1 MATPDKPVESTS
13 NTNHLPYV
21 DRRKYINH
29 CCPNS
34 GYRVGTQAIPMVI
47 EKHKCHSSNMTH
59 TQPITIQFILSLQP
73 DISPITIHDTLLP
86 YSQARDIISNQPNP
100 TEPIHITWTRTPKSF
115 LPTTT
120 RPKRSWHTSQ
130 KKAMYH
136 THHRQPCTHV
146 TLTGLD
152 LNNFYAVTD
161 PFIPRVSQLGRVSL
175 DVAYHW
181 TLLV

>member
-1 MATPDKPVESTS
+1 MNKNTKKLPPYYHQTKAFLTYQPEESNVS
-13 NTNHLPYV
+13 H
-21 DRRKYINH
+21 
-29 CCPNS
+29 
-34 GYRVGTQAIPMVI
+34 
-47 EKHKCHSSNMTH
+47 
-59 TQPITIQFILSLQP
+59 
-73 DISPITIHDTLLP
+73 
-86 YSQARDIISNQPNP
+86 
-100 TEPIHITWTRTPKSF
+100 
-115 LPTTT
+115 
-120 RPKRSWHTSQ
+120 
-130 KKAMYH
+130 H